1 MNAATEHG
9 DADLPQWRLPR
20 GNASISRGVRAG
32 LIVLLSL
39 AGLYLCFRLALPFLT
54 PLAAAFVLAVL
65 FSRFHRWVSTRIQNR
80 SFAALV
86 TVLAIATLTLT
97 TLVLLVAQ
105 LVGEAAAGAV
115 LVRSAFERGLVQDIL
130 NAHPMIAPV
139 FQRVLDQFNAAG
151 LAADAASWLTNVSAS
166 LLRGSMVQFAGG
178 LLTFYLL
185 FYFLRDRASG
195 LAALRSLLP
204 FTHAETTSLFT
215 TAVDTVH
222 ATVFGMVT
230 TGVVLGLLGGII
242 FAAVGLPAPVLW
254 GSVMAVFAVLPVLG
268 IGMIWIPAAAWL
280 ALNGDWTATAAM
292 TIAFTGLSIADSVV
306 YPYLVGNRMRLHTAI
321 AFIAAIGGLI
331 VFGAIGF
338 VIGPLAVTLTLALKD
353 LLRARSMAAEP
364 VPQNNTA
371 P

>member
-1 MNAATEHG
+1 MRTPTRPSF
-9 DADLPQWRLPR
+9 LRWRLPL
-20 GNASISRGVRAG
+20 GNAAIGPRVRVALG
-32 LIVLLSL
+32 IALSL
-39 AGLYLCFRLALPFLT
+39 VGLYVCFRLVVPFFT

-65 FSRFHRWVSTRIQNR
+65 FSPIHRRISSHINNP
-80 SFAALV
+80 SLAALV
-86 TVLAIATLTLT
+86 TVLGIATLALA
-97 TLVLLVAQ
+97 TLVLLIAQ
-105 LVGEAAAGAV
+105 IVGEAATGAV
-115 LVRSAFERGLVQDIL
+115 LVRKAFEGGLVQDIL
-130 NAHPMIAPV
+130 TAHPMIAPI

-151 LAADAASWLTNVSAS
+151 LAADAASWLTNFSAS
-166 LLRGSMVQFAGG
+166 MLRGSLVQIAGG

-185 FYFLRDRASG
+185 FYFLRDRSG
-195 LAALRSLLP
+195 ALAALRSLLP
-204 FTHAETTSLFT
+204 FTDDETTALFA

-254 GSVMAVFAVLPVLG
+254 GSVMAVFAILPVLG

-280 ALNGDWTATAAM
+280 ALNGQWTATAAM
-292 TIAFTGLSIADSVV
+292 IIAFTGLSVADSVI

-338 VIGPLAVTLTLALKD
+338 VIGPLAVTLTLTLKD
-353 LLRARSMAAEP
+353 FLRARVNGPVEP
-364 VPQNNTA
+364 VRHSNTA
-371 P
+371 I

>member
-1 MNAATEHG
+1 MNAATGHG
-9 DADLPQWRLPR
+9 DVDLPRWRLPR
-20 GNASISRGVRAG
+20 GNASVSRGIRAG
-32 LIVLLSL
+32 FITVLSL
-39 AGLYLCFRLALPFLT
+39 VGLYLCFRLTLPFFT

-65 FSRFHRWVSTRIQNR
+65 FSGFHRWVSARIQNR
-80 SFAALV
+80 SVAALV
-86 TVLAIATLTLT
+86 AVLAIATLTVT

-166 LLRGSMVQFAGG
+166 LLRGSMVQLAGG

-185 FYFLRDRASG
+185 FYFLRDRAST
-195 LAALRSLLP
+195 LAALRSHLP
-204 FTHAETTSLFT
+204 FTDDETTSLFA

-230 TGVVLGLLGGII
+230 TGVILGLLGGII

-254 GSVMAVFAVLPVLG
+254 GSVMAVFAILPVLG

-280 ALNGDWTATAAM
+280 ALNGEWTATAAV
-292 TIAFTGLSIADSVV
+292 TVAFTGLSVADSVI

-353 LLRARSMAAEP
+353 LLRARSMAAAEP
-364 VPQNNTA
+364 VRQTIP
-371 P
+371 